1 MRRVNLLI
9 FVLSFFG
16 LSFLGLSESQA
27 RMFNKHQK
35 NYLLSFEQLQKLPKK
50 QRVHYLKSVARIFVH
65 LSKSS
70 SGELSWLDMVLSVAN
85 ADGYQFRCI
94 GGGFPVEGT
103 QTNCGVSEFMGFSCP
118 GQEMCNP
125 LIFGLKA
132 NGQPHCY
139 DNATTSL
146 CYNSLVTGRNSF
158 FTDEWFQSEEAQTA
172 YNELKTNIDSIC
184 SGSATV
190 QERLYFRQE
199 ACRMVERQTAL
210 NSQRSLNTYAVISE
224 ENRGTTAPVEA
235 PDDATEEDPAEEVAA
250 ADAEESLGLEGAID
264 PNNPCSDPSLV
275 AGLPSGNGG
284 SVPSVANL
292 GEGGGRNRDCSILN
306 NFSDGTY
313 TLPPHLRNLVPVRM
327 GNVTICV
334 MPDYISAGSDSDNV
348 MLPMG
353 AHAAVEFARET
364 GFMLPTVN
372 MVDAIYAASQVT
384 LNPSPRTAGGAMTGT
399 NYFVQHDATVDGQRR
414 SAGYQP
420 GQLVAGHKKDVTAH
434 RLGEQIA
441 MPGARFCP
449 QARMERLVIYGWHRS
464 VGNPIQPAATC
475 HEANY
480 SDYSSGIRFVSQ
492 VAFVDGQ
499 PRDLRDLLDNGT
511 GNLSGSTLSSGN
523 IAHFRQGTSQA
534 RHMDGC
540 YEPQGPIINPS
551 QYTRTGEAGD
561 NDT

>member
-9 FVLSFFG
+9 FVLSLFG

-27 RMFNKHQK
+27 RMFNKQQK
-35 NYLLSFEQLQKLPKK
+35 NYLLSFEQLQKLPEK

-70 SGELSWLDMVLSVAN
+70 SGELSWIDMVLSVAN

-94 GGGFPVEGT
+94 GGGFPVEGN

-172 YNELKTNIDSIC
+172 YNELKANIDSIC

-224 ENRGTTAPVEA
+224 ENRGTTAPVDA
-235 PDDATEEDPAEEVAA
+235 PDDATEEDPAEDVAVA
-250 ADAEESLGLEGAID
+250 GGDEDEGIELAGATD
-264 PNNPCSDPSLV
+264 PSNPCSDPSLS
-275 AGLPSGNGG
+275 AGLPLGNSGDENTVG
-284 SVPSVANL
+284 VL
-292 GEGGGRNRDCSILN
+292 GRNTSYDGGRRDCDALGR
-306 NFSDGTY
+306 FSSGEFTM
-313 TLPPHLRNLVPVRM
+313 PPHLGQLRPVRM

-334 MPDYISAGSDSDNV
+334 MPDYISVGSDSSNTR
-348 MLPMG
+348 LPLGQNG
-353 AHAAVEFARET
+353 AIELARET
-364 GFMLPTVN
+364 GFMLPTTA
-372 MVDAIYAASQVT
+372 MVDAIYQQADIRLT
-384 LNPSPRTAGGAMTGT
+384 YDPRNPTGEMTYT
-399 NYFVQHDATVDGQRR
+399 HYFMDHDDMVDTRLSR
-414 SAGYQP
+414 HGYRP
-420 GQLVAGHKKDVTAH
+420 GQLIAGHKKDVV
-434 RLGEQIA
+434 LEG
-441 MPGARFCP
+441 
-449 QARMERLVIYGWHRS
+449 LVESTLSYYGWNYANGSIVQPYRESSH
-464 VGNPIQPAATC
+464 GNQ
-475 HEANY
+475 Y
-480 SDYSSGIRFVSQ
+480 SDYSHGVRFVSQ
-492 VAFVDGQ
+492 VAFVDGR
-499 PRDLRDLLDNGT
+499 PVDLREIVND
-511 GNLSGSTLSSGN
+511 SSYPLN
-523 IAHFRQGTSQA
+523 TQSELAQNDIDYFEEGTSRA
-534 RHMDGC
+534 NSANGC
-540 YEPQGPIINPS
+540 YTPQNSVINPS
-551 QYTRTGEAGD
+551 NYTAAGGD
-561 NDT
+561 GAHDT